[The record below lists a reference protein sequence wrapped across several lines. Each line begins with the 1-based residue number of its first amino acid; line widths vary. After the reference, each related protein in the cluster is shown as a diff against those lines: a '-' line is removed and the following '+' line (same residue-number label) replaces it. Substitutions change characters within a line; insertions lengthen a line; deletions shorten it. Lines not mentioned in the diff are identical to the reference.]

1 MNRTFFRSYPR
12 LLEDSY
18 VLFLRWVI
26 SSTRRGYL
34 KWDVK
39 PGVIVTKAR
48 SMRLEFKTEETI
60 RGRLSWNLFIVA
72 EARAELFRATPR
84 NRTSPNLPRPVV
96 TLVNSLFR
104 LVSKSLSRPIVRE
117 RKTKAN
123 ENRPRP
129 NGRVGKRTAR
139 N

>member
-34 KWDVK
+34 KWNVK

-48 SMRLEFKTEETI
+48 SMRFEFKTEETI
-60 RGRLSWNLFIVA
+60 RGTSWNLFIVA
-72 EARAELFRATPR
+72 EDRAELFRATPR
-84 NRTSPNLPRPVV
+84 NRTSPNLPRRVV
-96 TLVNSLFR
+96 TLVSSLFR
-104 LVSKSLSRPIVRE
+104 LVSKSPSRPIVRE

>member
-12 LLEDSY
+12 LLEDSH

-34 KWDVK
+34 KWNVK
-39 PGVIVTKAR
+39 PDVISTKAR
-48 SMRLEFKTEETI
+48 SMRFEFKTEETI
-60 RGRLSWNLFIVA
+60 RGTSWNLFVVA
-72 EARAELFRATPR
+72 EDRAELFRATPR
-84 NRTSPNLPRPVV
+84 NRTSPNLPRRVI
-96 TLVNSLFR
+96 TLVSSLFR

-129 NGRVGKRTAR
+129 NGRIGKRTAR

>member
-34 KWDVK
+34 RWNVK
-39 PGVIVTKAR
+39 PGVIATKAR
-48 SMRLEFKTEETI
+48 SMRFEFTTEETV

-84 NRTSPNLPRPVV
+84 NRTSPNLPLRVV
-96 TLVNSLFR
+96 TLVSSLFR
-104 LVSKSLSRPIVRE
+104 LVSKSVSRPVVRE

-129 NGRVGKRTAR
+129 NGTVGKRTTR

>member
-18 VLFLRWVI
+18 VLFLRRVI

-34 KWDVK
+34 KWNVK

-48 SMRLEFKTEETI
+48 SMRFEFKTEETI
-60 RGRLSWNLFIVA
+60 RGTSWNLFIVA
-72 EARAELFRATPR
+72 EDRAELFRATPR
-84 NRTSPNLPRPVV
+84 NRTSPNLPRRVV
-96 TLVNSLFR
+96 TLVSSLFR
-104 LVSKSLSRPIVRE
+104 LVSKSPSRPIVRE

>member
-1 MNRTFFRSYPR
+1 
-12 LLEDSY
+12 
-18 VLFLRWVI
+18 
-26 SSTRRGYL
+26 L
-34 KWDVK
+34 KWNVK

-48 SMRLEFKTEETI
+48 SMRFEFKTEETI
-60 RGRLSWNLFIVA
+60 RGTSWNLFIVA
-72 EARAELFRATPR
+72 EDRAELFRATPR
-84 NRTSPNLPRPVV
+84 NRTSPNLPRRVV
-96 TLVNSLFR
+96 TLVNSLFG
-104 LVSKSLSRPIVRE
+104 LVSKFPSRPIVRE

>member
-34 KWDVK
+34 KWNVK
-39 PGVIVTKAR
+39 PGVIATKVR
-48 SMRLEFKTEETI
+48 SMRFEFTTEET
-60 RGRLSWNLFIVA
+60 RGRLSWNLFTVA

-84 NRTSPNLPRPVV
+84 NRTSPNLPSRVV
-96 TLVNSLFR
+96 TLVSALFR
-104 LVSKSLSRPIVRE
+104 VVSKSVSRPIVRK
-117 RKTKAN
+117 RKPKTDFSN
-123 ENRPRP
+123 
-129 NGRVGKRTAR
+129 AR
-139 N
+139 STIQIC

>member
-34 KWDVK
+34 KWNVK

-48 SMRLEFKTEETI
+48 SMRFEFKTEETI
-60 RGRLSWNLFIVA
+60 RGTSWNLFIVA
-72 EARAELFRATPR
+72 EDRAELFRATPR
-84 NRTSPNLPRPVV
+84 NRTSPNLPRRVV
-96 TLVNSLFR
+96 TLVSSLFR

-129 NGRVGKRTAR
+129 NGRIGKRTAR

>member
-34 KWDVK
+34 KWNVK

-48 SMRLEFKTEETI
+48 SMRFEFKTEETI
-60 RGRLSWNLFIVA
+60 RGTSWNLFVVA
-72 EARAELFRATPR
+72 EDRAELFRATPR
-84 NRTSPNLPRPVV
+84 NRTSPNLPRRVI
-96 TLVNSLFR
+96 TLVSSLFR
-104 LVSKSLSRPIVRE
+104 LVFKSLSRPIVRE
-117 RKTKAN
+117 RKTKAR